1 MSGFGGSDLECMVN
15 SRCHGF
21 PIFSHLT
28 SSSAA
33 ARGDALRFLSHPFD
47 SPPHQKGFAWRPGLD
62 TPQVLYGRTV
72 SFLRARNREGNDVYF
87 QPYAFQR
94 NAGYI
99 LVELDRADPAVLDT
113 MRANG
118 HQPCVVVET
127 SPGGSVASFEKGANE
142 GLGSHGH
149 HAVISNRL
157 AMNRICLTS

>member
-1 MSGFGGSDLECMVN
+1 MD
-15 SRCHGF
+15 SRF
-21 PIFSHLT
+21 FLT
-28 SSSAA
+28 LQ
-33 ARGDALRFLSHPFD
+33 ALRRQLAAMPCDFYLIRLIHR
-47 SPPHQKGFAWRPGLD
+47 HTRKALPGD
-62 TPQVLYGRTV
+62 RVWTAPQVLYGRTV

-149 HAVISNRL
+149 HAVVSNRL